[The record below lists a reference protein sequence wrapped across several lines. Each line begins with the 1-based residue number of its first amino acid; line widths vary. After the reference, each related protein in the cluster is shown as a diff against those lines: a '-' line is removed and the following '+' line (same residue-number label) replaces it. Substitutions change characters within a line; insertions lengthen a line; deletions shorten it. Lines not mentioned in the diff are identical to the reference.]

1 MLFFLQYRDSIFLM
15 DGLSDL
21 RQFIDFGG
29 VFILSLLMMYGWF
42 KKLGKMDQ
50 TLTKILTLLTVLI
63 KETTTFN
70 HTTKILG
77 DQKSDVKDTLNSA
90 GVR

>member
-1 MLFFLQYRDSIFLM
+1 M

-21 RQFIDFGG
+21 RQFIDLGG

-42 KKLGKMDQ
+42 KKLTKIDR
-50 TLTKILTLLTVLI
+50 TLMKILTLLTVLI

-70 HTTKILG
+70 HTSKILG
-77 DQKSDVKDTLNSA
+77 NQKLDVDDTLDSA
-90 GVR
+90 GVK

>member
-1 MLFFLQYRDSIFLM
+1 MN
-15 DGLSDL
+15 GLSDL
-21 RQFIDFGG
+21 RHFIDLGG

-50 TLTKILTLLTVLI
+50 TLTKILTLLTIVV

-70 HTTKILG
+70 HTNKILG
-77 DQKSDVKDTLNSA
+77 DQKSDVKDTLKTA
-90 GVR
+90 GVK